1 MITRR
6 NDDQWVRDLASED
19 IVLRDDAV
27 GDLRDM
33 LCRGLA
39 ISLSKTGRVD
49 DAFLEDIVQDACI
62 KILEKL
68 DAFEGRSKFRTWAV
82 TIAVHTAFSK
92 MRKREWQNVS
102 LESMTIGANF
112 EPQVTADEFM
122 ANDQEDSRSK
132 MLSKLKQL
140 IDGELTEKQWTAIT
154 AELQGMPLSEIAD
167 KMSSNTNS
175 IYKLMHDARKKLRR
189 GLEAAGFTIKDLHEA
204 WA

>member
-6 NDDQWVRDLASED
+6 NDDQWVRDLESED

-27 GDLRDM
+27 CDLRDM

-39 ISLSKTGRVD
+39 KSLSKSGRVD
-49 DAFLEDIVQDACI
+49 DAFLEDIVQEACI

-68 DAFEGRSKFRTWAV
+68 PGFESRSKFRTWAV
-82 TIAVHTAFSK
+82 TIAVRTAFSK

-102 LESMTIGANF
+102 LESLASDGNLDPTS
-112 EPQVTADEFM
+112 TADEF
-122 ANDQEDSRSK
+122 ATSDQENSRSR
-132 MLSKLKQL
+132 MLNKLQEL
-140 IDGELTEKQWTAIT
+140 IGSELTEKQWTAIT

-167 KMSSNTNS
+167 KMSSNPNS

-189 GLEAAGFTIKDLHEA
+189 GLEASGFTIEDLHEA